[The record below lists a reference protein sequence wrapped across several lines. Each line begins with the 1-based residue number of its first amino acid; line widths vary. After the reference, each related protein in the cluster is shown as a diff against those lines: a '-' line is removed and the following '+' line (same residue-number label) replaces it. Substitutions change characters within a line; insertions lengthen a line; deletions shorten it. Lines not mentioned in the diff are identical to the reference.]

1 MRVEELR
8 NAMKKFPFVPFRV
21 STADG
26 KQIEVV
32 SPEFALLSPD
42 GRTIHVY
49 EMTAKNKFR
58 FHWLDVML
66 LTRFEFDEQVLETVE
81 A

>member
-8 NAMKKFPFVPFRV
+8 NAMKKLPFVPFRV
-21 STADG
+21 ATADG
-26 KQIEVV
+26 MQIKVA

-49 EMTAKNKFR
+49 EMTGKNKYR
-58 FHWLDVML
+58 FHWLDVIL
-66 LTRFEFDEQVLETVE
+66 LTRFEFDEQVLEEVQ
-81 A
+81 